1 MLLKQLQPYLSAN
14 NLSVAPPKQVKH
26 TTGGNNT
33 KRIGFQPSPD
43 VSGMVPGHGAGGPN
57 GTGEVEALNR
67 ILNNINVQTKKNE
80 GLVDGKLPPIR
91 K

>member
-1 MLLKQLQPYLSAN
+1 M
-14 NLSVAPPKQVKH
+14 SVAPPKQVKH
-26 TTGGNNT
+26 ATAGNNT

-43 VSGMVPGHGAGGPN
+43 VSGMVSGNGAAASN

-80 GLVDGKLPPIR
+80 GLVDGKLPPI
-91 K
+91 KK